1 MRQIQINA
9 RCYGKFGEL
18 FSGDKESAEL
28 FLEDLVGCLLL
39 DFCEVVLMENVT
51 ITFAPMPEMAQL
63 QYCAI
68 AIEAYGHLLPTSVS
82 GLRNVESAELALEA
96 KVSASFM
103 ELFEIVHMERVT
115 IGSVPVMPPSHLV
128 ERE

>member
-1 MRQIQINA
+1 MRRIQINA

-18 FSGDKESAEL
+18 FPGDKKSAEL

-39 DFCEVVLMENVT
+39 DFCEVVLMEDVT

-68 AIEAYGHLLPTSVS
+68 AIEAYGNLLPPAVS
-82 GLRNVESAELALEA
+82 GLRNVESTELALEA
-96 KVSASFM
+96 KVSASLM
-103 ELFEIVHMERVT
+103 ELFEIVHIEQVT
-115 IGSVPVMPPSHLV
+115 IGSVPVALPSHLI
-128 ERE
+128 EQE